1 MQDLGARDLAR
12 EKVYLVCYVIRNGLM
27 ELDQNNKSST
37 KNSNIDIRCTVRRP
51 YAVAYFNL
59 QPYFKEKE
67 SDEDELHFLPLL
79 P

>member
-1 MQDLGARDLAR
+1 
-12 EKVYLVCYVIRNGLM
+12 M

-37 KNSNIDIRCTVRRP
+37 KNSNNDILCTVRRP